1 MALPVFFL
9 FLVVEHTQVR
19 CVARLTDAL
28 LCHGLQHGATR
39 LVPVGA
45 VPIAAVGRLAEDFGK
60 VVAYFFRLHVEG
72 AETFDARRVDE
83 VAVPV
88 YGVHFREGGGVHAF
102 VVYRRYFARAGV
114 GVGQD
119 GVDEGRLAYARIARK
134 EGDASLE
141 LLLQCVNALACEG
154 RYLVAGVADGGVE
167 VYQCVQVAQV
177 VFLIG
182 IRFVE
187 YKVYGDAVG
196 FGRGEETV
204 DEGGRRF
211 GIVDGN
217 YQHALV
223 EVGCQDMR
231 LLGQVR
237 GTADDVVL
245 AVFYL
250 ADEGGACGV
259 ENDVHAVAHGYG
271 IGAAYAFQAE
281 ITFYLALYALS
292 LVGLD
297 KVPAA
302 GVFDY
307 EALQNS

>member
-1 MALPVFFL
+1 MG
-9 FLVVEHTQVR
+9 T
-19 CVARLTDAL
+19 VAVTAM
-28 LCHGLQHGATR
+28 
-39 LVPVGA
+39 
-45 VPIAAVGRLAEDFGK
+45 GRLPENFGEIMPDFFG
-60 VVAYFFRLHVEG
+60 FHVEG
-72 AETFDARRVDE
+72 AEALDARRVDE
-83 VAVPV
+83 VAGSA
-88 YGVHFREGGGVHAF
+88 YGIHFGESGGVHAL
-102 VVYRRYFARAGV
+102 VVYGRDFARAGS

-119 GVDEGRLAYARIARK
+119 GVDESRLAYARIARK
-134 EGDASLE
+134 EGDASFK
-141 LLLQCVNALACEG
+141 LLLQRVNALAGEG
-154 RYLVAGVADGGVE
+154 RYFVAGIADGGVE

-187 YKVYGDAVG
+187 YKMYGDAVG

-223 EVGCQDMR
+223 EVGRQDVR

-250 ADEGGACGV
+250 ADEGGACRV
-259 ENDVHAVAHGYG
+259 ENDLHAVAHGYG
-271 IGAAYAFQAE
+271 IGAAYAFQAK
-281 ITFYLALYALS
+281 ITFYFALYALS

-297 KVPAA
+297 KVPAT